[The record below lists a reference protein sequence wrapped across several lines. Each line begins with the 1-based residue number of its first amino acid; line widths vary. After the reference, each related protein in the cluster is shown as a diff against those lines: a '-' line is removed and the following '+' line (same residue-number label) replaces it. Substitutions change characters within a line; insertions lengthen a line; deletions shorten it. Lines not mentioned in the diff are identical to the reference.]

1 MFISKLNYRLK
12 RFRVFIEHRFSR
24 INIDWTDLLG
34 KVVIFLIIIAL
45 GYNVFTAYNNGVTNL
60 RRIEEEEQKLNKLLA
75 EAEQLSAQVK
85 YYESLDFK
93 RIYAREILNLAEPDE
108 TLYYIN
114 RPEPE
119 PQIEDIK
126 DYQESIKLND
136 NAFWWKKLIF
146 SI

>member
-1 MFISKLNYRLK
+1 MLFRKINYRLK
-12 RFRVFIEHRFSR
+12 RIRVYLEQRLLR
-24 INIDWTDLLG
+24 INIDWYDLLG
-34 KVVIFLIIIAL
+34 TVIIGLVILAL
-45 GYNVFTAYNNGVTNL
+45 GYNVFTAYNNGINNL
-60 RRIEEEEQKLNKLLA
+60 RRIDEEQQKLDKL
-75 EAEQLSAQVK
+75 EAESEELSQLEK
-85 YYESLDFK
+85 YYQSLDFK

-126 DYQESIKLND
+126 DYQEGIKLSD

-146 SI
+146 NI

>member
-1 MFISKLNYRLK
+1 MLFRKINYRLK
-12 RFRVFIEHRFSR
+12 RIRVYLEQRLLR
-24 INIDWTDLLG
+24 INIDWYDLLG
-34 KVVIFLIIIAL
+34 TVIIGLVILAL
-45 GYNVFTAYNNGVTNL
+45 GYNVFTAYNNGINNL
-60 RRIEEEEQKLNKLLA
+60 RRIDEEQQKLDKL
-75 EAEQLSAQVK
+75 EAESEELSQLEK
-85 YYESLDFK
+85 YYQSLDFK